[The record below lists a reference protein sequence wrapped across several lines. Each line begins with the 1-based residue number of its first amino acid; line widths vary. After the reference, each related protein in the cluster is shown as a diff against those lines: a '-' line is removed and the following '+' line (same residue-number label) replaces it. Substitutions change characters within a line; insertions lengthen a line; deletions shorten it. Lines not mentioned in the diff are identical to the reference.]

1 MSKLN
6 RLIEMLSQKG
16 NIQEDSI
23 PESCLKA
30 VDLAKKELTESDFTD
45 DFMLAGLGQALSAV
59 ALKPGTNEATIAAWK
74 TAFPLSSQRKYYLS
88 TLGEKKAGKVVTK
101 KVEELEK
108 RDTPESL
115 REKFAGQVEIPT
127 LLRLYDSLIKLSDE
141 IPDRKKDILK
151 LARSIILPD
160 QQKLIDKFLAEE
172 KAFENIKSFLL
183 SKGFS
188 TVEVYSPENRIL
200 RATLGTPTGTENMQ
214 TRDTEIKKYFRE
226 LFAQPVGMDV
236 SLKILQEKGEKARF
250 TFRKISGDAVIVRD
264 AVVESLGSITF
275 AEYFFYIPEKF
286 EIPKE

>member
-6 RLIEMLSQKG
+6 RLIEMLHQKG

-23 PESCLKA
+23 PESCVKA
-30 VDLAKKELTESDFTD
+30 AELAQKELTESDFTD

-59 ALKPGTNEATIAAWK
+59 VLKPGTAEANILAWK
-74 TAFPLSSQRKYYLS
+74 TAFPMSSQRKYFLA
-88 TLGEKKAGKVVTK
+88 TIGEKKAGKVISRK
-101 KVEELEK
+101 PDELEK

-127 LLRLYDSLIKLSDE
+127 LLRLYDNLVKLSEE

-160 QQKLIDKFLAEE
+160 QQKLIDKLLAEE
-172 KAFENIKSFLL
+172 KAFESVKVFLL

-188 TVEVYSPENRIL
+188 DVEVYSTENRIL
-200 RATLGTPTGTENMQ
+200 RAKLGTPTGTENMQ
-214 TRDTEIKKYFRE
+214 SKDTEIKKYFRE
-226 LFAQPVGMDV
+226 LFAQPVGLDV
-236 SLKILQEKGEKARF
+236 SLKTLQEKGEKARF

-264 AVVESLGSITF
+264 GVVESLGSITF
-275 AEYFFYIPEKF
+275 AEYFFYVPETFVIPT
-286 EIPKE
+286 